1 MNSNDYFASLLG
13 DQPGTAPRRKT
24 TVVTPN
30 TIAKV
35 RQEQAVDAFA
45 AERAQMQSA
54 QDALQEE
61 LDAQREAC
69 ESLARDLALL
79 REEAT

>member
-13 DQPGTAPRRKT
+13 DKPGTAPHNRT

-35 RQEQAVDAFA
+35 RQEQAADAFA
-45 AERAQMQSA
+45 AERAELQAA
-54 QDALQEE
+54 QDALKEE
-61 LDAQREAC
+61 LEAQREAC
-69 ESLARDLALL
+69 ESA
-79 REEAT
+79 